1 MLIETVF
8 LSMGKKKNT
17 HIKFPYLDLCVFNT
31 LTCFINGRL
40 ANSKAPD
47 GGHKTSQLTS
57 FCATVNSE
65 IFVRILFSRY
75 FADVEFR
82 EYKPSR
88 NGESALCPSLMYVNH
103 AKVANFNME
112 NMYFS
117 AIRENKIIA
126 KISELTV

>member
-1 MLIETVF
+1 MF
-8 LSMGKKKNT
+8 K
-17 HIKFPYLDLCVFNT
+17 T
-31 LTCFINGRL
+31 LTCFINERL

-47 GGHKTSQLTS
+47 GGHKTSHLTS

-112 NMYFS
+112 NMYLALF
-117 AIRENKIIA
+117 A
-126 KISELTV
+126 KIKLSRKFLN